1 MPDIELQGTCEPRF
15 GAVREAFEANWTDH
29 GEVGASLCVIVGG
42 ETVVDLWGGHADADG
57 DRSWERDTIANV
69 YSSTKGIAAAAAA
82 MLVDRGQLDVE
93 RPVVDY
99 WPEFGQAGKSEI
111 KVRHLLTHEA
121 GLAGV
126 DEELPDGAVLE
137 WDRMIAALEHQAPMW
152 TPGEG
157 MGYHA
162 ITYGWLVGEVIRRID
177 GRTCGEFVRDEIAGA
192 LGVDFFIGLPESE
205 DGRTADL
212 IAAPGAGPIGV
223 GPQDNLAGR
232 ALGLA
237 APRLA
242 GTVNSR
248 EWRAAELPAANGH
261 GNGRSLATI
270 YSALAQGG
278 SDLLSSGAIEACGST
293 EHAAREDMVLGF
305 LVRRSLGFILSTPG
319 DRYEWGPNPRTF
331 GHSGAGGSIGF
342 ADPDAEIGFGYVM
355 NQMSAGLGADPRW
368 KPMID
373 AVYGSL

>member
-1 MPDIELQGTCEPRF
+1 MSTVELHGACEPRF
-15 GAVREAFEANWTDH
+15 GAVRDAFAANWTEHD
-29 GEVGASLCVIVGG
+29 EVGASLCVIVGG
-42 ETVVDLWGGHADADG
+42 EVVVDLWGGFADEA
-57 DRSWERDTIANV
+57 RARAWEPDTITNV

-111 KVRHLLTHEA
+111 TVRHLLTHEA

-126 DEELPDGAVLE
+126 DEELPDGAVLDWE
-137 WDRMIAALEHQAPMW
+137 RMIGALERQAPMW

-177 GRTCGEFVRDEIAGA
+177 GRSCGEFVRNEIAQP
-192 LGVDFFIGLPESE
+192 LGIDFFIGLPESE
-205 DGRTADL
+205 DARTADL

-223 GPQDNLAGR
+223 SSEDNLAAR

-278 SDLLSSGAIEACGST
+278 GELCSRDAVEACGAT

-305 LVRRSLGFILSTPG
+305 LVRRSLGFILSTAG
-319 DRYEWGPNPRTF
+319 GRYEWGPNPRTF
-331 GHSGAGGSIGF
+331 GHSGAGGSLGF
-342 ADPDAEIGFGYVM
+342 ADPDAGIGFGYVM

-373 AVYGSL
+373 AVYASL

>member
-1 MPDIELQGTCEPRF
+1 MELLGTCEPRF
-15 GAVREAFEANWTDH
+15 GAVRDAFAANWADH
-29 GEVGASLCVIVGG
+29 DEVGASLCVIVGG
-42 ETVVDLWGGHADADG
+42 ETVVDLWGGHADAER

-126 DEELPDGAVLE
+126 DEELPDGAVLD
-137 WDRMIAALEHQAPMW
+137 WDRMIGALQRQAPMW

-177 GRTCGEFVRDEIAGA
+177 GRTCGEFVRDEIAGP

-205 DGRTADL
+205 DSRTADL

-223 GPQDNLAGR
+223 APPDNLAAR

-278 SDLLSSGAIEACGST
+278 GDLLSKDAIEACGPT

-305 LVRRSLGFILSTPG
+305 LVRRSLGFILSTAG
-319 DRYEWGPNPRTF
+319 GRYEWGPNARTF
-331 GHSGAGGSIGF
+331 GHSGAGGSLGF

-373 AVYGSL
+373 AVYASL

>member
-1 MPDIELQGTCEPRF
+1 MPAVELQGDCDPRF
-15 GAVREAFEANWTDH
+15 GAVRDAFAANWADH

-42 ETVVDLWGGHADADG
+42 KTVIDLWGGHADAEAS
-57 DRSWERDTIANV
+57 RSWERDTIANV

-82 MLVDRGQLDVE
+82 MLVDRGELDAE

-126 DEELPDGAVLE
+126 DEELPDGAVLD
-137 WDRMIAALEHQAPMW
+137 WDYMIGVLERQAPMW

-162 ITYGWLVGEVIRRID
+162 ISYGWLVGEVIRRID
-177 GRTCGEFVRDEIAGA
+177 GRTCGEFVRDEIAGP

-205 DGRTADL
+205 DSRTADL
-212 IAAPGAGPIGV
+212 LPAPGAGPIGV
-223 GPQDNLAGR
+223 SAQDTLAAR

-261 GNGRSLATI
+261 GNGRSMATI
-270 YSALAQGG
+270 YSALSQGG
-278 SDLLSSGAIEACGST
+278 GDLLSKDAIEACGPT
-293 EHAAREDMVLGF
+293 EYAAREDMVLGF
-305 LVRRSLGFILSTPG
+305 LVRRSLGFILSTAG
-319 DRYEWGPNPRTF
+319 GRYEWGPNPRTF

-373 AVYGSL
+373 AVYASI